1 MQDLS
6 MQAYD
11 AYSKTM
17 REALLEASEKLK
29 IQADKAQKDL
39 SVIATKFSQEGQEYL
54 VMAARNSPNSDQ
66 GHHNSVQSSGRLY
79 WPSEYEDYHVGILFG
94 MSMFYIGEI
103 FNAN

>member
-17 REALLEASEKLK
+17 REAMLEASEKLK

-39 SVIATKFSQEGQEYL
+39 SVIATKVS
-54 VMAARNSPNSDQ
+54 
-66 GHHNSVQSSGRLY
+66 
-79 WPSEYEDYHVGILFG
+79 
-94 MSMFYIGEI
+94 
-103 FNAN
+103 